1 LSSSSFAH
9 LVVVVVVAVIIITL
23 AIIAVIRNY
32 KNFALN
38 IWEHN
43 LMMVAW
49 GKVNVNV
56 LGKL

>member
-1 LSSSSFAH
+1 M
-9 LVVVVVVAVIIITL
+9 I
-23 AIIAVIRNY
+23 
-32 KNFALN
+32 KGFALN